1 MPSPPPPIELD
12 GSYGEGGGVLLR
24 TALAV
29 SSLTGI
35 PVRVRAIRDATK
47 FPGLNPEDITLVRAM
62 ASLTQAHTEHAE
74 LGSSQLLFA
83 PTKRPRPLNERIGVA
98 EGEDGPG
105 FANAPLVA
113 LTLMPLLARTGAYS
127 SFTAVGE
134 TYAHNNLS
142 YDYFE
147 NVTLAALRRFG
158 LYATARQTLAGFGW
172 GARGQLEIEVEPSG
186 LEGLQWQDRGR
197 LLGVRGIVATGEL
210 IRTIGQRGADH
221 LAALADSAKLPIEIE
236 AVEVPSKGPG
246 AFVTLCAEFEHGLG
260 GSVAMGQKGVRMEAV
275 VQRAYQG
282 FMEWYESTATC
293 DSHVIDQ
300 LILPA
305 VFANGPTHLS
315 THRITPR
322 LLTTVWVVKQ
332 FLPLHLTVRGR
343 ENEAGT
349 VTLHR

>member
-24 TALAV
+24 TAIAV
-29 SSLTGI
+29 SAMTGI
-35 PVRVRAIRDATK
+35 PVRLRSIREATK
-47 FPGLNPEDITLVRAM
+47 FPGLNPEDITLVRTL

-74 LGSSQLLFA
+74 LGSSRLLFVPA
-83 PTKRPRPLNERIGVA
+83 KRPCPLNERIGVA

-113 LTLMPLLARTGAYS
+113 LTLMPLLARSGSYS
-127 SFTAVGE
+127 SFTTVGE

-147 NVTLAALRRFG
+147 GVTLAALRRFG
-158 LYATARQTLAGFGW
+158 LYASARQTLAGFGW
-172 GARGQLEIEVEPSG
+172 GARGQVDIEVEPSG
-186 LEGLQWQDRGR
+186 MEGVHWEQRGR
-197 LLGVRGIVATGEL
+197 LLSLRGVISTGEL
-210 IRTIGQRGADH
+210 IRTIGQRGAEH

-236 AVEVPSKGPG
+236 TVEVPSKGPG
-246 AFVTLCAEFEHGLG
+246 AFVTLCAEFEGGVG

-275 VQRAYQG
+275 VQRAFQG
-282 FMEWYESTATC
+282 FMEWYVSSATC

-305 VFANGPTHLS
+305 VFAAGSTHLT

-349 VTLHR
+349 VTLLR